1 MDKGF
6 LEDMTVNKA
15 RLVLHKN
22 ANCSENSLVYSLYK
36 RGRFSR
42 KRFWEFYDCV
52 ITLAK
57 DALKN
62 GRDINTAE
70 KITKVYQWVLKEIIY
85 HFDKKNGFTALKK
98 FPNKKYH
105 VYLERLDYAV
115 NAYFN
120 GKFFDE
126 KIFFLQRK

>member
-22 ANCSENSLVYSLYK
+22 ANCSENSLVYGLYK
-36 RGRFSR
+36 RGRFSK

-62 GRDINTAE
+62 GREINTAE
-70 KITKVYQWVLKEIIY
+70 KITWVYQRILKEIIW
-85 HFDKKNGFTALKK
+85 HFDKKDASNLKK
-98 FPNKKYH
+98 FPKKYNG
-105 VYLERLDYAV
+105 YIERLDYAV
-115 NAYFN
+115 NAYFL
-120 GKFFDE
+120 GKFLDE
-126 KIFFLQRK
+126 KHLSLKRK